1 MLSDIMRGENC
12 ACYQPHQMEVLGVNS
27 RRDAEQDWLI
37 HILDTI
43 DEGIHAVDVD
53 GVTIFYNA
61 AAGRMDG
68 LAPSDVIGK
77 HVLAAFPSL
86 ENETSTLL
94 QVLKTG
100 RAIHDQPQIYT
111 NYLGVKVHTVNT
123 TLPIVSGGKVVG
135 ALEVAK
141 DLTQVRRLTEQVLEL
156 QAQVVGDRR
165 KGQLQRKH
173 RGPSNAVYRFS
184 HVLTQDARMMQ
195 LKQRAERAAKTSS
208 PILVYG
214 ETGTGKELLVQAI
227 HHESPRHSAPFMAL
241 NCAALPGTLLEGI
254 LFGTVRGS
262 FTGAED
268 RPGLFELADEGTL
281 FLDEIQSMPMELQA
295 KLLRVL
301 QEGELM
307 RVGDTR
313 IRRVNVRVIAA
324 MNVAPE
330 AAVQAGQLRQDLY
343 FRINVVRFDIPP
355 LRERTGDIRFLTEH
369 FIDKWNKQFGT
380 HVTGVTAE
388 VRKLFQQYPWPGNV
402 RELENAIEAALN
414 MIHSGLIDVDALPGH
429 LRNWLQKQQGQS
441 DARRAE
447 NSAGSHHPSSSHPTY
462 LEWADIL
469 VTEGM
474 NEFWQSL
481 GSGLDP
487 GVPWRGLQVAFERM
501 VLQRTLSALGG
512 NVKAAAKHL
521 GMPRQTLQYR
531 IKQLGL

>member
-1 MLSDIMRGENC
+1 
-12 ACYQPHQMEVLGVNS
+12 
-27 RRDAEQDWLI
+27 
-37 HILDTI
+37 
-43 DEGIHAVDVD
+43 
-53 GVTIFYNA
+53 
-61 AAGRMDG
+61 
-68 LAPSDVIGK
+68 
-77 HVLAAFPSL
+77 
-86 ENETSTLL
+86 
-94 QVLKTG
+94 
-100 RAIHDQPQIYT
+100 
-111 NYLGVKVHTVNT
+111 
-123 TLPIVSGGKVVG
+123 
-135 ALEVAK
+135 
-141 DLTQVRRLTEQVLEL
+141 
-156 QAQVVGDRR
+156 
-165 KGQLQRKH
+165 
-173 RGPSNAVYRFS
+173 
-184 HVLTQDARMMQ
+184 
-195 LKQRAERAAKTSS
+195 
-208 PILVYG
+208 
-214 ETGTGKELLVQAI
+214 
-227 HHESPRHSAPFMAL
+227 
-241 NCAALPGTLLEGI
+241 
-254 LFGTVRGS
+254 VRGS

-380 HVTGVTAE
+380 HVAGVTAE